1 MLNIENG
8 DNIFCLNKEESMMN
22 ISEEAKEIQEK
33 LVGHRRY
40 LHKIPEIGIELP
52 KTVDYVN
59 QELVKLGYKPVMCG
73 NGIVATCG
81 SGESG
86 KTFLIRA
93 DMDALPI
100 EEASGEVFSSVNG
113 NMHACGHDM
122 HTSMLLGGAQL
133 LKNHESQIKGTVKL
147 MFQPGE
153 EIAIGAKEMIEAGVL
168 KNPNVDA
175 AMMMHVFSGIPSDKD
190 GQFVML
196 ADGPAS
202 ANIDVFRINVKG
214 VGGHGARPHETVDP
228 INVCAHIHS
237 ALQILNARE
246 VDANETFILTIGEL
260 KCGETFNVIPDSGYM
275 RGTIRSYGK
284 EVRTFL
290 RKRLLEISE
299 SVAKTY
305 RAEAE
310 VIFEFEAPSVNNDKA
325 LKNEFMK
332 YIDEVLVDNLEDAQ
346 EAYEGKFS
354 RLTGS
359 EDFGFVSEVVPTL
372 LVGLLAGR
380 AEDGYRCPLHH
391 PEVRFNE
398 SVLWKGACAY
408 AHVAMRWLEEH

>member
-1 MLNIENG
+1 MSIN
-8 DNIFCLNKEESMMN
+8 
-22 ISEEAKEIQEK
+22 EEARKIQSE
-33 LVGHRRY
+33 LVKHRRF
-40 LHKIPEIGIELP
+40 LHLNPEIGMELP
-52 KTVDYVN
+52 KTIDYVN
-59 QELVKLGYKPVMCG
+59 QELIKMGYEPVMCG
-73 NGIVATCG
+73 HGIVVTCG
-81 SGESG
+81 LGESG

-100 EEASGEVFSSVNG
+100 EEASGEPFSAIGG
-113 NMHACGHDM
+113 NMHACGHDL
-122 HTSMLLGGAQL
+122 HTAMLLGSAKL
-133 LKNHESQIKGTVKL
+133 LKIYENQINGSVKL

-153 EIAIGAKEMIEAGVL
+153 EVAAGAKDMIQAGVL
-168 KNPNVDA
+168 KNPNVNA
-175 AMMMHVFSGIPSDKD
+175 AMMMHVFSGIPSEKD
-190 GQFVML
+190 GQFVIL
-196 ADGPAS
+196 ADGPVS

-246 VDANETFILTIGEL
+246 IDASETFILTIGEL

-284 EVRTFL
+284 DVRAFL
-290 RKRLLEISE
+290 RKRLIEISE

-310 VIFEFEAPSVNNDKA
+310 VIFEFEAPSVNNNQA
-325 LKNEFMK
+325 LNRDFTRYM
-332 YIDEVLVDNLEDAQ
+332 DEVLIDNIEDAKV
-346 EAYEGKFS
+346 AFGGKFS

-359 EDFGFVSEVVPTL
+359 EDFGFVSQEVPTL

-380 AEDGYRCPLHH
+380 AEEGYTYPLHH
-391 PEVRFNE
+391 PKVKFNE

-408 AHVAMRWLEEH
+408 AHVAMRWLEDH